1 MTTAITNNSFSLIT
15 LTMSCLI
22 WRKWV
27 FQQLHVRL
35 IVMNNEIIYK
45 YTYRLS
51 LINVNSLPAPSLLE
65 IFCRCNVQLI
75 SCYIFIKSHFNIAS
89 DGHFIRR
96 KIFLKNTDFQ
106 LQKLVQ
112 NKPIESESLDGDF
125 CILKCFSR
133 ESDALQSLELSQG
146 WEVTKKI

>member
-1 MTTAITNNSFSLIT
+1 
-15 LTMSCLI
+15 MSCLI

-27 FQQLHVRL
+27 FQQLLVRL

-45 YTYRLS
+45 YAYRLS
-51 LINVNSLPAPSLLE
+51 LINVNSLPAPSLLG

-89 DGHFIRR
+89 NGRFIRC
-96 KIFLKNTDFQ
+96 KMFLKNTDFQ

-112 NKPIESESLDGDF
+112 NKPIESESQGGDF
-125 CILKCFSR
+125 CILTCCSR
-133 ESDALQSLELSQG
+133 ESDDALRSQNSPNAG
-146 WEVTKKI
+146 KLQRQYKERKSINVYNVIE